1 MTLVRA
7 AVALV
12 RLTSLLEIRNDLAHD
27 KMPRKKPSPKKT
39 TLSKRPGRPRASK
52 IDHWDV
58 TRLKTSPDSRLVD
71 TDLVKLLANP
81 DTWSHFTK
89 EDLEEIGAKFPEHVP
104 RNEDGSILT
113 HWLRY
118 DNDWRNGVRQWQEDL
133 GAGRLDP
140 EWQKQAAAAV
150 AERAAGDLDKYKEDE
165 FEEFWGQKQK
175 MPRKPPS
182 DSAAL
187 KLADLITAN
196 LFRKGDYWVYSKS
209 RFQGK
214 NRIEIVK
221 NCKIEEIGDD
231 TLTFAI
237 PLGTRRHARKSNKD
251 NSQEAGGQ
259 DEEDVERYTT
269 PTVGLFEN
277 RIVEIDG
284 RSKNDSK
291 TNAWKAIHWQRDN
304 QDLGTLFEAREK
316 YYVSNHSR

>member
-1 MTLVRA
+1 MA
-7 AVALV
+7 
-12 RLTSLLEIRNDLAHD
+12 
-27 KMPRKKPSPKKT
+27 RKKPSPKKST
-39 TLSKRPGRPRASK
+39 GSKRPGRPRAAK

-71 TDLVKLLANP
+71 TDLIVSTPRLLYQHANQTKKLLANP
-81 DTWSHFTK
+81 ETWSHFTK

-175 MPRKPPS
+175 MARRPPS
-182 DSAAL
+182 EAANMV
-187 KLADLITAN
+187 KLADLLAAN

-209 RFQGK
+209 RFHGI

-221 NCKIEEIGDD
+221 NCK
-231 TLTFAI
+231 
-237 PLGTRRHARKSNKD
+237 
-251 NSQEAGGQ
+251 
-259 DEEDVERYTT
+259 VES
-269 PTVGLFEN
+269 
-277 RIVEIDG
+277 I
-284 RSKNDSK
+284 
-291 TNAWKAIHWQRDN
+291 
-304 QDLGTLFEAREK
+304 
-316 YYVSNHSR
+316 